1 MKRTRL
7 AVVLASVVALTTTA
21 RAQVGSAPSAPTTLT
36 VEQALQYASITI
48 RLSEPRSSR
57 LMHLRRT

>member
-21 RAQVGSAPSAPTTLT
+21 RAQVGGAQSAPTTLT
-36 VEQALQYASITI
+36 LEQALQYA
-48 RLSEPRSSR
+48 LDHYPPSEPRLSR
-57 LMHLRRT
+57 SMRPRPT